1 MSLRSSK
8 IASSFRH
15 ILKPRH
21 PITGKMRI
29 RNAPL
34 LKLNGLKKSAAE
46 SLNHRTNHLVAQPIR
61 IHDRAALEHLPLVF
75 HGHGIFLSVYKN
87 FREGGDIAAL
97 LVSRS
102 HSESLPLFGFLPR
115 PAKRL
120 RPCFKHSAHSRG
132 RPNSSNEIRV
142 DPWKPRAPANPYA
155 SLARN
160 GSRLPP
166 ALDKTAAQH
175 SGTWWYSVTWFAT
188 TYGVSIPDMPGSD
201 SCEIPTRSASHPP

>member
-1 MSLRSSK
+1 MAMIGVSPAPAEGMSLRSSK
-8 IASSFRH
+8 IASIWH

-34 LKLNGLKKSAAE
+34 LKLNGLKKRAAE
-46 SLNHRTNHLVAQPIR
+46 SLNHRPNHLVAQSVR
-61 IHDRAALEHLPLVF
+61 IHDRAALEHFHQFF
-75 HGHGIFLSVYKN
+75 HGHGIFLSVHKN

-120 RPCFKHSAHSRG
+120 RPCFKHSAHSRVG
-132 RPNSSNEIRV
+132 QILQTKFEWIH
-142 DPWKPRAPANPYA
+142 
-155 SLARN
+155 
-160 GSRLPP
+160 GSRVRQRIHVRLSREMVRGCRQPSIR
-166 ALDKTAAQH
+166 TAAQH
-175 SGTWWYSVTWFAT
+175 QWNLWYSVTWFAT
-188 TYGVSIPDMPGSD
+188 TYGVSIPDMP
-201 SCEIPTRSASHPP
+201 E